1 MVHAMCELLVAS
13 FVYKDLATIPLKHG
27 LNLQTTCLVL
37 KEAMSK
43 MFRY

>member
-1 MVHAMCELLVAS
+1 VVHAMCELLVAS

-27 LNLQTTCLVL
+27 LNLQTTRPALE
-37 KEAMSK
+37 EAMSE